1 MQVEWHPLAL
11 EDRDVIV
18 AYLELLNPN
27 AASSVLRG
35 LVLAGDSLALFP
47 TRGRVG
53 LATGTRELVAVWRP
67 YLIVY
72 EVDMSSDTARI
83 LRIWHVA
90 QDRP

>member
-1 MQVEWHPLAL
+1 VRVEWHQLAL
-11 EDRDVIV
+11 EDRDIIV

-53 LATGTRELVAVWRP
+53 LATGTRHPGTGGGVAAV
-67 YLIVY
+67 
-72 EVDMSSDTARI
+72 SDR
-83 LRIWHVA
+83 V
-90 QDRP
+90 

>member
-1 MQVEWHPLAL
+1 MRVEWHPLAL

-53 LATGTRELVAVWRP
+53 LATGTRELVAVWP

-72 EVDMSSDTARI
+72 QVDMSSDTVRI

>member
-1 MQVEWHPLAL
+1 MQVEWHQLAL

-53 LATGTRELVAVWRP
+53 LAAGTRELVAVWP

-72 EVDMSSDTARI
+72 EVDTSSDTVRI
-83 LRIWHVA
+83 LRIWHEA

>member
-1 MQVEWHPLAL
+1 MRVEWHPLAL

-53 LATGTRELVAVWRP
+53 LAAGTRELVAVWP

-72 EVDMSSDTARI
+72 EVDTSSDTVRI
-83 LRIWHVA
+83 LRIWHEA
-90 QDRP
+90 QERP